1 MSSATVDVVELFCV
15 PLIHFTL
22 EDDTDE
28 LKTCSDFVS
37 SHDQARKYN
46 DLKNFTT
53 QPNFRILEKFPKT
66 KDILTRASNAA
77 LNKFHKFSNE
87 FMISTS
93 WLTKTKKGQGCN
105 LHDHKN
111 CVFSGVYYYGDYDD
125 DVGNITFRNPFVDM
139 SSYMLNSYEPTLYNQ
154 PFMEIKPQD
163 KSLIIFPSYLKHM
176 IVNHKSEITRHSLA
190 FNLVPINQYGN
201 SDSLCD
207 TQFLINN

>member
-1 MSSATVDVVELFCV
+1 MSSATVDVVELFCI
-15 PLIHFTL
+15 PLIHL
-22 EDDTDE
+22 SIEDDTDE
-28 LKTCSDFVS
+28 LKTCSEYVS
-37 SHDQARKYN
+37 SHDQAQKYN

-53 QPNFRILEKFPKT
+53 NPNFRILEKFPKT

-77 LNKFHKFSNE
+77 LNQFHKFSNE
-87 FMISTS
+87 FVISTS

-139 SSYMLNSYEPTLYNQ
+139 SSYMLNSYKPTLYNQ

-176 IVNHKSEITRHSLA
+176 IVSHKSEITRHSIA